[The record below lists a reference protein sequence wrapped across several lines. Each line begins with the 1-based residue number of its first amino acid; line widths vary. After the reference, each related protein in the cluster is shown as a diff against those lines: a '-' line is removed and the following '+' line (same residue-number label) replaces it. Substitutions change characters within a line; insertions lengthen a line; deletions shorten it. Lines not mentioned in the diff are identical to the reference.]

1 MELSKLSMYS
11 TAVLLLYEQICMPVA
26 GSILSGTSTEGAQ
39 LCVIEKPHPNSAF
52 AVEGQQNR
60 RQTSFFIDPALISAA
75 GSDWTSK
82 VSKLSPEIKPYSFL
96 VYEVG
101 GYKY

>member
-1 MELSKLSMYS
+1 MVMLS
-11 TAVLLLYEQICMPVA
+11 LYEQIRMPVPGAILDGTEA
-26 GSILSGTSTEGAQ
+26 GGAQ

-60 RQTSFFIDPALISAA
+60 RQTSFFIDPKLVLAA

-82 VSKLSPEIKPYSFL
+82 VLLLSPQIKPYSFL
-96 VYEVG
+96 VY
-101 GYKY
+101 